1 MKSLMEEGSSI
12 HKIVVID
19 EELCTG
25 CGACVKLCPKN
36 ILFLDKQANVC
47 KVTDE
52 NRCDKRRG
60 CERVCPSG
68 AIKIH

>member
-1 MKSLMEEGSSI
+1 MN
-12 HKIVVID
+12 KIVVID

-25 CGACVKLCPKN
+25 CGACVDLCPKK
-36 ILFLDKQANVC
+36 ILFIDDADDVC

-52 NRCDKRRG
+52 TQCDKLRG
-60 CERVCPSG
+60 CERVCPTE